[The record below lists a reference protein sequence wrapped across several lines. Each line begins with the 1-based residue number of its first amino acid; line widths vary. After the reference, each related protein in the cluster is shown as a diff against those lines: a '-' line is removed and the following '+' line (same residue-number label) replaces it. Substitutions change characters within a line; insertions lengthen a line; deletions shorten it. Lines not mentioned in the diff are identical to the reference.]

1 MTPAILKAKV
11 WLLASLSI
19 FLPIKPLIITVGF
32 LCIADMIVGIWKA
45 LKKSEPISSK
55 RMSDTI
61 TKLMLYQLAII
72 SGFLIETYVIDAIV
86 PITKTIGTVISI
98 IEFKSIVESIESVT
112 GKKLL
117 SAIKT
122 AIGRK
127 SDEINEQL

>member
-1 MTPAILKAKV
+1 MTPAILKVKI
-11 WLLASLSI
+11 WLLACFSI
-19 FLPIKPLIITVGF
+19 LLPIKPLIITVGF
-32 LCIADMIVGIWKA
+32 LCIADMVVGIWKA
-45 LKKSEPISSK
+45 IKNKETISSK
-55 RMSDTI
+55 RMSDTV
-61 TKLMLYQLAII
+61 TKLMLYQLAIV
-72 SGFLIETYVIDAIV
+72 SGFLIEKYVIEELV

-127 SDEINEQL
+127 SDEINSQL